1 VSLEAIV
8 DKILKDARDQTSRI
22 EGESRAKIQSIQS
35 ECEETVRALQETSR
49 KRAERL
55 AEDQRRRLLS
65 MAELDI
71 RKEVLALKQEMIGTA
86 FERAISKLLE
96 QGEES
101 YSTLLKKLILDA
113 DLEGDEELILNQKD
127 RERIGDVLI
136 RELNEAFSKTG
147 KKRELRL
154 SREIRPIKGGVI
166 LRRGRK
172 EVNCSLESII
182 YSKRDSLEA
191 TVARI
196 LFPDEKKGE

>member
-22 EGESRAKIQSIQS
+22 EHESRAKIQSIQS
-35 ECEETVRALQETSR
+35 ECEETVRDLQEASS

-65 MAELDI
+65 MAELEV
-71 RKEVLALKQEMIGTA
+71 RKEVLALKQETIGTA
-86 FERAISKLLE
+86 FEKAICKLLE
-96 QGEES
+96 EDEER

-113 DLEGDEELILNQKD
+113 NLEGDEELILNQKD
-127 RERIGDVLI
+127 RETMGVFLI
-136 RELNEAFSKTG
+136 RELNEAFLKAG
-147 KKRELRL
+147 KKGNLRL
-154 SREIRPIKGGVI
+154 SREIRPIRGGVI

-172 EVNCSLESII
+172 EVNCSAESII

>member
-35 ECEETVRALQETSR
+35 ECEETVRALQETSS

>member
-1 VSLEAIV
+1 MSLEAIV
-8 DKILKDARDQTSRI
+8 DKILKDAREQTSRI
-22 EGESRAKIQSIQS
+22 EGESRTKIQSIQS
-35 ECEETVRALQETSR
+35 QCKETVRAFQKASR
-49 KRAERL
+49 KRAEKL

-86 FERAISKLLE
+86 FEKAISHLLE
-96 QGEES
+96 EDKER
-101 YSTLLKKLILDA
+101 YSALLKKLILDA

-154 SREIRPIKGGVI
+154 SRESRPIRGGVI

-172 EVNCSLESII
+172 EVNCSVESII
-182 YSKRDSLEA
+182 YSKRDELEA
-191 TVARI
+191 KMARI

>member
-1 VSLEAIV
+1 MSLEAIV
-8 DKILKDARDQTSRI
+8 DKILKDAREQTSRI
-22 EGESRAKIQSIQS
+22 EGESRTKIQSIQS
-35 ECEETVRALQETSR
+35 QCKETVQAFQKASR
-49 KRAERL
+49 KRAEKL

-86 FERAISKLLE
+86 FEKAISQLLE
-96 QGEES
+96 GDKER
-101 YSTLLKKLILDA
+101 YSALLKKLILDA

-127 RERIGDVLI
+127 RESIGDVLV
-136 RELNEAFSKTG
+136 RELNDAFSKTG
-147 KKRELRL
+147 KKQELRL
-154 SREIRPIKGGVI
+154 SRETRPIRGGVI

-172 EVNCSLESII
+172 EVNCSVESII

-191 TVARI
+191 TVAWI